1 MDITPHKSEITYL
14 IKTYDANGKIKD
26 SISERDYYRA
36 KMKHI
41 KMMDDSDAHII
52 IFSKEVKKHFK
63 TRQSIS
69 YPRYEVLVRREDDR
83 KWVAA

>member
-1 MDITPHKSEITYL
+1 MNHIPQKTEITYL
-14 IKTYDANGKIKD
+14 IKTYDANGKIMD
-26 SISERDYYRA
+26 SISEPDYYRA

-41 KMMDDSDAHII
+41 KAMDDSDAHII
-52 IFSKEVKKHFK
+52 IFSKEVKKVF
-63 TRQSIS
+63 TNREEFS

>member
-1 MDITPHKSEITYL
+1 MNHIPQKTEIIYL
-14 IKTYDANGKIKD
+14 IKTYDANGKIME
-26 SISERDYYRA
+26 SITEPDYYRA

-41 KMMDDSDAHII
+41 KAMDDSNAHII
-52 IFSKEVKKHFK
+52 IFSKEVKKHFEN
-63 TRQSIS
+63 RQTFS

>member
-1 MDITPHKSEITYL
+1 MNHIPQKIDITYL
-14 IKTYDANGKIKD
+14 IKTYDVNGKIMG
-26 SISERDYYRA
+26 SISEPDYYRA

-41 KMMDDSDAHII
+41 KAMDDSDAHII
-52 IFSKEVKKHFK
+52 IFSKEVKKVF
-63 TRQSIS
+63 TNREQFS

>member
-1 MDITPHKSEITYL
+1 MDITPHKLEITYL
-14 IKTYDANGKIKD
+14 IKTYDANGKIMD
-26 SISERDYYRA
+26 SISEPDYYLA

-41 KMMDDSDAHII
+41 KSMDDSNAHII

-63 TRQSIS
+63 TRQTFS
-69 YPRYEVLVRREDDR
+69 YPRYEVLLRREDDR

>member
-1 MDITPHKSEITYL
+1 MDITPHKLEITYL
-14 IKTYDANGKIKD
+14 IKTYDANGKIMD

-41 KMMDDSDAHII
+41 KMMDDSIAHII

>member
-1 MDITPHKSEITYL
+1 MDITPIKSEITYL
-14 IKTYDANGKIKD
+14 IKTYDANGKIMD
-26 SISERDYYRA
+26 SISEPDYYLA

-41 KMMDDSDAHII
+41 KSMDDSNAHII

-63 TRQSIS
+63 TRQTFS
-69 YPRYEVLVRREDDR
+69 YPRYEVLLRREDDR

>member
-14 IKTYDANGKIKD
+14 IKTYDANGKIMD
-26 SISERDYYRA
+26 SISEPDYYRA

-41 KMMDDSDAHII
+41 KAMDDSSACMI
-52 IFSKEVKKHFK
+52 IFAKEVKKHFK

-83 KWVAA
+83 KWITA

>member
-1 MDITPHKSEITYL
+1 MNHIPQKTEIIYL
-14 IKTYDANGKIKD
+14 IKTYDANGKIME
-26 SISERDYYRA
+26 SITEPDYYRA

-41 KMMDDSDAHII
+41 KAMDDSDAHII

>member
-1 MDITPHKSEITYL
+1 MNHIPQKTEIIYL
-14 IKTYDANGKIKD
+14 IKTYDANGKIME
-26 SISERDYYRA
+26 SITEPDYYRA

-41 KMMDDSDAHII
+41 KAMDDSDAHII

-63 TRQSIS
+63 TRQTIS
-69 YPRYEVLVRREDDR
+69 YPRYEILVRREDDR

>member
-1 MDITPHKSEITYL
+1 MNHIPQKTEIIYL
-14 IKTYDANGKIKD
+14 IKTYDANGKIME
-26 SISERDYYRA
+26 SITEPDYYRA

-41 KMMDDSDAHII
+41 KAMDDSNAHII

-63 TRQSIS
+63 TRQTFS

>member
-1 MDITPHKSEITYL
+1 MDITPYKSEITYL
-14 IKTYDANGKIKD
+14 IKTYDANGKIMD
-26 SISERDYYRA
+26 SISEPDYYHA

-41 KMMDDSDAHII
+41 KAMDDSSACMI